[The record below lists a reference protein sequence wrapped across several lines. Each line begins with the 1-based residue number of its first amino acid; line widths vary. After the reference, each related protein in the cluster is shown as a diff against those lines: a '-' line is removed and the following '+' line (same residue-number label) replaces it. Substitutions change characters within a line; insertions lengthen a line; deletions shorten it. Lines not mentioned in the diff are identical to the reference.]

1 MSSRLEPFECR
12 WSASAGLLR
21 LHAVA
26 AFAAGISP
34 WLTAIPWTL
43 KALLTLLVLWSWQRV
58 RQRQLQQRYPEVPR
72 RLRHGA
78 EGWQLW
84 SPASGW
90 QAVQLRPD
98 SLALPLLVVLRYR
111 LPGERLTRSL
121 CIARDSLTADA
132 HRRLRVRLRFAPRR
146 FAAPE

>member
-1 MSSRLEPFECR
+1 VSSRLKPFECR

>member
-1 MSSRLEPFECR
+1 MSSRFEPFECR

-84 SPASGW
+84 SPARGW
-90 QAVQLRPD
+90 QAVQLCPD

>member
-1 MSSRLEPFECR
+1 M
-12 WSASAGLLR
+12 R

>member
-26 AFAAGISP
+26 AFAAGVSP

-72 RLRHGA
+72 RLRHGT

>member
-34 WLTAIPWTL
+34 WLTTIPWTL

>member
-12 WSASAGLLR
+12 WSASPALLR
-21 LHAVA
+21 LHTLA
-26 AFAAGISP
+26 AFAAGACL
-34 WLTAIPWTL
+34 WLAAIPWTL
-43 KALLTLLVLWSWQRV
+43 KPLLTLLVLWSWHRV
-58 RQRQLQQRYPEVPR
+58 RYRQLQQRHPTVPR
-72 RLRHGA
+72 RLRHGT

-90 QAVQLRPD
+90 QDVQLRPD

-111 LPGERLTRSL
+111 LPGERFPRSL
-121 CIARDSLTADA
+121 CIARDSLSADA

-146 FAAPE
+146 FAAPG

>member
-1 MSSRLEPFECR
+1 VSNRLEPFECR
-12 WSASAGLLR
+12 WSASVGLLR
-21 LHAVA
+21 LHALA
-26 AFAAGISP
+26 AFAAGICP
-34 WLTAIPWTL
+34 WLAAIPWTL
-43 KALLTLLVLWSWQRV
+43 KPLLTLLVLWSWQRV
-58 RQRQLQQRYPEVPR
+58 RRCQLQQRYPGVPR

-84 SPASGW
+84 SPATGW
-90 QAVQLRPD
+90 QAIQVRPD
-98 SLALPLLVVLRYR
+98 SLALARLVVLRYR
-111 LPGERLTRSL
+111 VPDERRTRSL

>member
-26 AFAAGISP
+26 AFAAGVSP

-90 QAVQLRPD
+90 QAVQLCPD

>member
-21 LHAVA
+21 LHALA
-26 AFAAGISP
+26 AFAAGICP
-34 WLTAIPWTL
+34 WLAAIPWTL
-43 KALLTLLVLWSWQRV
+43 KPLLTLLALWSWHRV
-58 RQRQLQQRYPEVPR
+58 RQRQLQQRCPEVPR
-72 RLRHGA
+72 GLRHGT

-84 SPASGW
+84 SPATGW
-90 QAVQLRPD
+90 QAIQVRPD
-98 SLALPLLVVLRYR
+98 SLALPQLVVLRYR
-111 LPGERLTRSL
+111 LPAARRTRSL
-121 CIARDSLTADA
+121 CIARDSLAADA

>member
-21 LHAVA
+21 LHALA
-26 AFAAGISP
+26 AFAAGLCP

-43 KALLTLLVLWSWQRV
+43 KPLLTLLVLWSWHRV
-58 RQRQLQQRYPEVPR
+58 RQRRLQQRYPEVPR
-72 RLRHGA
+72 GLRHCA
-78 EGWQLW
+78 ESWQLW
-84 SPASGW
+84 SAATGW
-90 QAVQLRPD
+90 QAIQVRPD
-98 SLALPLLVVLRYR
+98 SLALPWLVVLRYR
-111 LPGERLTRSL
+111 LPGARRTRSL
-121 CIARDSLTADA
+121 CIARDSLTADV

>member
-12 WSASAGLLR
+12 WSASPTLLR
-21 LHAVA
+21 LHALA
-26 AFAAGISP
+26 AFAAGACL
-34 WLTAIPWTL
+34 WLAAIPWSL
-43 KALLTLLVLWSWQRV
+43 KPLLTLLVLWSWQRV
-58 RQRQLQQRYPEVPR
+58 RQRQLRQHYPTVPR

-84 SPASGW
+84 SPAAGW
-90 QAVQLRPD
+90 QGIQLRPD

-111 LPGERLTRSL
+111 LPGERRSRGL
-121 CIARDSLTADA
+121 CIARDSLSPDA

>member
-1 MSSRLEPFECR
+1 MSSRLKPFECR

>member
-12 WSASAGLLR
+12 WSASPALLW
-21 LHAVA
+21 LHTRA
-26 AFAAGISP
+26 AFAAGACL
-34 WLTAIPWTL
+34 WLAAIPWTL
-43 KALLTLLVLWSWQRV
+43 KPLLTLLVLWSWHRV
-58 RQRQLQQRYPEVPR
+58 RYRQLQQRHPAVPR
-72 RLRHGA
+72 RLRHDT

-90 QAVQLRPD
+90 QDVQLRPD

-111 LPGERLTRSL
+111 LPGERFPRSL
-121 CIARDSLTADA
+121 CIARDSLSADA

-146 FAAPE
+146 FAAPG